1 MWKLWGEATEMP
13 YCTKCGRKIPQDA
26 DFCPYCGAPVMT
38 TVKASLEFG
47 DWGERFVAWLID
59 IIVIL
64 LFLTPFR
71 CYFRGINIFNFCRV
85 SIITLPSLS
94 IEIDGIT
101 LFLYWTILEGIFGQ
115 SLGKMIM
122 KLKIVQTNGERIT
135 MLQAAVESLG
145 KAFLLPIDCLIG
157 WILYSNKKQR
167 LFNFLSETVVIKVH
181 Y

>member
-1 MWKLWGEATEMP
+1 MP
-13 YCTKCGRKIPQDA
+13 YCIKCGRKIPQDA
-26 DFCPYCGAPVMT
+26 AFCPYCGASVMT
-38 TVKASLEFG
+38 TFKASLEFG

-64 LFLTPFR
+64 LLLAPFR
-71 CYFRGINIFNFCRV
+71 CYFRGINIINLWRV
-85 SIITLPSLS
+85 SIITLPFLS
-94 IEIDGIT
+94 IEIDDIT

-167 LFNFLSETVVIKVH
+167 LFNFLSETIVIKVRH
-181 Y
+181 

>member
-1 MWKLWGEATEMP
+1 MP
-13 YCTKCGRKIPQDA
+13 YCIKCGRKIPQDA

>member
-1 MWKLWGEATEMP
+1 M
-13 YCTKCGRKIPQDA
+13 
-26 DFCPYCGAPVMT
+26 
-38 TVKASLEFG
+38 
-47 DWGERFVAWLID
+47 
-59 IIVIL
+59 
-64 LFLTPFR
+64 
-71 CYFRGINIFNFCRV
+71 
-85 SIITLPSLS
+85 
-94 IEIDGIT
+94 
-101 LFLYWTILEGIFGQ
+101 EGIFGQ

>member
-1 MWKLWGEATEMP
+1 MP
-13 YCTKCGRKIPQDA
+13 YCIKCGKKIPQDA
-26 DFCPYCGAPVMT
+26 AFCPYCGASVIT
-38 TVKASLEFG
+38 RVKASLEFG

-59 IIVIL
+59 IIVIYL
-64 LFLTPFR
+64 LLAPFR
-71 CYFRGINIFNFCRV
+71 CYFQWINIINFKTWRV
-85 SIITLPSLS
+85 SMITLPFLS
-94 IEIDGIT
+94 IGFNDVT
-101 LFLYWTILEGIFGQ
+101 LFLYWTIMEGIFGQ

-167 LFNFLSETVVIKVH
+167 LFNFLSETVVIKVRH
-181 Y
+181 

>member
-1 MWKLWGEATEMP
+1 MP
-13 YCTKCGRKIPQDA
+13 YCIKCGRKIPQDA
-26 DFCPYCGAPVMT
+26 AFCPYCGASVIT

-64 LFLTPFR
+64 LLLTPFR
-71 CYFRGINIFNFCRV
+71 CYFRWINMVNLWRV
-85 SIITLPSLS
+85 SIISLPFLS
-94 IEIDGIT
+94 IEIDDIT

-115 SLGKMIM
+115 SLGKMVM

-167 LFNFLSETVVIKVH
+167 LFNFLSETVVIKVRR
-181 Y
+181 